1 MKVFE
6 NDPFVN
12 VKEAF
17 ERLYPDFN
25 YKIFLTSEKIE
36 NEGEKKAYGATIWP
50 DDEDIAVIF
59 ISTEL
64 KIMDAVEV
72 LAHELAHV
80 ATPKEDHSK
89 AWKEAF
95 EKIHIEHERICDEHE
110 ATNA

>member
-6 NDPFVN
+6 NDPFIN

-17 ERLYPDFN
+17 DNIFHGLN
-25 YKIFLTSEKIE
+25 YKIYLTSEKIE
-36 NEGEKKAYGATIWP
+36 REGEKKAYGATLWP

-89 AWKEAF
+89 AWEIAF
-95 EKIHIEHERICDEHE
+95 EIIHIEYERICDEHE